1 MKITCESCGAKYTIA
16 DDKVLGRKV
25 KIRCKGCSTPIVVD
39 GQKLGP
45 SGAPPGGGDVKP
57 ETIVPSPS
65 TLIPT
70 PASEWSVN
78 FSETDQRTLSTQQ
91 ILEGYQAGQIPADVY
106 VWRDGMADWAPLLEC
121 AELAPLLAGG
131 PALAA
136 APVEAPLPPGYGA
149 EPAAA
154 APAAFPAPEAEPAA
168 APEAPAAAPEP
179 APPEPAPV
187 AAPAAAKSAPRAA
200 TAARTHEASAS
211 VTPEPATGSRT
222 SAAARVSGGRSA
234 GAHDLFAG
242 VETAGAEN
250 LEIPIAAPVLPQ
262 AGSTSYNDDRPTGAR
277 NENSVLFSLD
287 SMKATNLA
295 PAPKAGAR
303 PAADDPFGMGA
314 SSGSVASIGGGNAL
328 FTLADNQRLLSAP
341 PPPPEPPPKAVAV
354 ASAMP
359 SLAPAAMTK
368 KTLGIVIGAVV
379 AVLLLGVGIGVAVGG
394 GDKDKSEGEAS
405 SATAAE
411 ASAAPE
417 EKKPEE
423 KAEKKEEPAAPP
435 AESATAK
442 AEEKPAEEAKGG
454 AASTTPQPGTKPTP
468 GKPAPKKEE
477 APAPVVADQPF
488 NRGAAVSAMSAA
500 ASQAASC
507 KKPGG
512 PTGSGK
518 ATLTFAPTGRVTSA
532 TVTTPPFAGTA
543 VGGCVAGV
551 FRRAKVPPFTGNS
564 ITVSKSFTIN

>member
-106 VWRDGMADWAPLLEC
+106 VWRDGMADWVPLLEC

-131 PALAA
+131 QALAA
-136 APVEAPLPPGYGA
+136 PPAEAPPPPGYGA
-149 EPAAA
+149 EPAAV
-154 APAAFPAPEAEPAA
+154 APAAFPAPEPQPAA
-168 APEAPAAAPEP
+168 APEAAA
-179 APPEPAPV
+179 PEPAPV
-187 AAPAAAKSAPRAA
+187 AAPAAAKSSPQAAMAKTREAP
-200 TAARTHEASAS
+200 AS

-222 SAAARVSGGRSA
+222 SAARVSGGRSA

-314 SSGSVASIGGGNAL
+314 SSGSVANIGGGNAL

-341 PPPPEPPPKAVAV
+341 PPPPEAPPKAVAV

-394 GDKDKSEGEAS
+394 GDKEKSEGEAS
-405 SATAAE
+405 SAMAE
-411 ASAAPE
+411 TSAAPE

-423 KAEKKEEPAAPP
+423 KVEKKEEPAAPP

-442 AEEKPAEEAKGG
+442 AEEKPAEQAKGG

-477 APAPVVADQPF
+477 APPPVVADQPF

>member
-45 SGAPPGGGDVKP
+45 SGAPPAGGDVKP
-57 ETIVPSPS
+57 ETMVPSPS

-70 PASEWSVN
+70 PSEWSVN

-91 ILEGYQAGQIPADVY
+91 ILEGYQSGQIPADVY
-106 VWRDGMADWAPLLEC
+106 VWRDGMADWVPLLEC
-121 AELAPLLAGG
+121 AELAPLLAGA

-136 APVEAPLPPGYGA
+136 PPAEAPPPPGYGA

-154 APAAFPAPEAEPAA
+154 TAPASFPAPPAEPAA
-168 APEAPAAAPEP
+168 VAAPEAAAAPAAP
-179 APPEPAPV
+179 AEAE
-187 AAPAAAKSAPRAA
+187 AAPAAARLGARAVAPAGARETQPAA
-200 TAARTHEASAS
+200 
-211 VTPEPATGSRT
+211 TPEPATASRA
-222 SAAARVSGGRSA
+222 AAARVSGGRSA

-250 LEIPIAAPVLPQ
+250 LDAPISAGTAPALPQ
-262 AGSTSYNDDRPTGAR
+262 AGSTAYNDDRPTGAR

-287 SMKATNLA
+287 SLKATNPA
-295 PAPKAGAR
+295 PAPKAGGQSA
-303 PAADDPFGMGA
+303 PDDPFGMGG
-314 SSGSVASIGGGNAL
+314 SSSVASIGGGNAL

-341 PPPPEPPPKAVAV
+341 PPPPEPPPKAVSV
-354 ASAMP
+354 ASAVP
-359 SLAPAAMTK
+359 SLAPAAMTR
-368 KTLGIVIGAVV
+368 KTLGIVIGGVV

-394 GDKDKSEGEAS
+394 GDDKDQDEAA
-405 SATAAE
+405 SATAA

-417 EKKPEE
+417 EKKEEKEE
-423 KAEKKEEPAAPP
+423 KAEKKEEEPAAPP

-442 AEEKPAEEAKGG
+442 AEEKPAEEPKSS
-454 AASTTPQPGTKPTP
+454 STTPPASKPGQAS
-468 GKPAPKKEE
+468 KPAPKKEE
-477 APAPVVADQPF
+477 AAPVVADQPF

-518 ATLTFAPTGRVTSA
+518 ATLTFAPSGRVTSA
-532 TVTTPPFAGTA
+532 SVTTPPFAGTA
-543 VGGCVAGV
+543 VGGCVASV
-551 FRRAKVPPFTGNS
+551 FRRAKVPPFTGNP
-564 ITVSKSFTIN
+564 ITVSKSFTIR

>member
-106 VWRDGMADWAPLLEC
+106 VWRDGMADWVPLLEC
-121 AELAPLLAGG
+121 AELAPLLGGG

-136 APVEAPLPPGYGA
+136 PPSEAPPPPGYGA
-149 EPAAA
+149 EAAEPAPAAA
-154 APAAFPAPEAEPAA
+154 AFPSPPAE
-168 APEAPAAAPEP
+168 
-179 APPEPAPV
+179 
-187 AAPAAAKSAPRAA
+187 AAPAAVVPPATSTVPEPVAPATSARSVVPAQP
-200 TAARTHEASAS
+200 SAN
-211 VTPEPATGSRT
+211 PEPATASRT
-222 SAAARVSGGRSA
+222 SAARVSGGRSA

-250 LEIPIAAPVLPQ
+250 LEIPIATGAAPALPQ

-295 PAPKAGAR
+295 PAPKAGSA
-303 PAADDPFGMGA
+303 PDDPFGMGGGGA
-314 SSGSVASIGGGNAL
+314 SVASIGGGNAL

-341 PPPPEPPPKAVAV
+341 PPPPEPPPKAVAAATV
-354 ASAMP
+354 P

-368 KTLGIVIGAVV
+368 KTLGIVIGGVV

-394 GDKDKSEGEAS
+394 GDDEKDTDEAG
-405 SATAAE
+405 SATAQ

-417 EKKPEE
+417 EKKAEE
-423 KAEKKEEPAAPP
+423 AVEKKEEPPP

-442 AEEKPAEEAKGG
+442 AEEKAADEAKSG
-454 AASTTPQPGTKPTP
+454 AASAPSPASKPASGP
-468 GKPAPKKEE
+468 AKAAPKKED
-477 APAPVVADQPF
+477 AAPVVADQPF

-543 VGGCVAGV
+543 VGGCVASV
-551 FRRAKVPPFTGNS
+551 FRRAKVPPFTGNP